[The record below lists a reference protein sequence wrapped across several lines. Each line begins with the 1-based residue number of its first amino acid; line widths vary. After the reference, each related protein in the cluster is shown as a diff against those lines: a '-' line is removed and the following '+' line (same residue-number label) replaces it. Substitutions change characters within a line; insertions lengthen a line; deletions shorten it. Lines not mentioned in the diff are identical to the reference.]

1 MPSDP
6 KMDELLHAMKHGA
19 AVLRDHDIDFAL
31 AGGMAVYARG
41 GPESGH
47 DVDFILKPED
57 AEKALELL
65 AEHGWRCERPP
76 EGWLVKAYDERDAMI
91 DLIFAP
97 NNVPV
102 DDEMLERATELE
114 VYAIVMKVMSVTDVL
129 VTKLLALKEH
139 EVDYDS
145 VLEVARACREQIEW
159 DVLRERTG
167 HWPYAKAFF
176 TLADALGL
184 TSQATA

>member
-47 DVDFILKPED
+47 DVDFIIKPED
-57 AEKALELL
+57 ADKALEAL
-65 AEHGWRCERPP
+65 AEDGWRCERPP
-76 EGWLVKAYDERDAMI
+76 EGWLVKVYDERDAMI
-91 DLIFAP
+91 DLIYAP
-97 NNVPV
+97 NHVPV

-114 VYAIVMKVMSVTDVL
+114 VYAIEMKVMSVTDVL
-129 VTKLLALKEH
+129 ATKLLALKEH
-139 EVDYDS
+139 EVDYES
-145 VLEVARACREQIEW
+145 VLEVARACREQIDW
-159 DVLRERTG
+159 DVLRERTAG
-167 HWPYAKAFF
+167 SPYAAAFF
-176 TLADALGL
+176 TLAEELGL
-184 TSQATA
+184 MTQATP